1 MHVSVGGR
9 CNNVIE
15 ACKNKEYVEL
25 AGYNGSILDEL
36 KGRAFQGRL
45 WYLRLALRIEGDG
58 DGG

>member
-36 KGRAFQGRL
+36 KGVLSKVDLVPTPRFT
-45 WYLRLALRIEGDG
+45 D
-58 DGG
+58 